1 MNGWKVDPVNDI
13 KEWYNQLYRGEKLLV
28 KIAAVLII
36 IMMAFW
42 VTHEPKERYG
52 VPKPILL
59 NGR

>member
-36 IMMAFW
+36 IMIAFW
-42 VTHEPKERYG
+42 VTHEPKERSG